1 MIDQNHLDLLL
12 ELNTDD
18 SQHSG
23 GALIDHLRGTHDFL
37 HEWGNEQAVCLAG
50 LFHSIYGTQSYE
62 TESASLEDR
71 QRIRDQIGEKAERLA
86 FLFSVSIRS
95 GFFDALGKQ
104 GATLWDRVH
113 EVNIPVAQDDLRYLI
128 EMEAANYLEF
138 MPKSPFTVNELN
150 TFEAKIERGRELLT
164 APAYDAIKAGIE
176 SRRKEI
182 SSSREE

>member
-50 LFHSIYGTQSYE
+50 LFHSIYGTQ
-62 TESASLEDR
+62 
-71 QRIRDQIGEKAERLA
+71 
-86 FLFSVSIRS
+86 
-95 GFFDALGKQ
+95 
-104 GATLWDRVH
+104 
-113 EVNIPVAQDDLRYLI
+113 YLI

-176 SRRKEI
+176 SKRKEI